1 MPLTDEYYSACND
14 CDYRWNSPII
24 DLDNIFD
31 RTNLELETR
40 RSYFYFSGLDMESAF
55 YCHRCGSFDISFSS
69 PGYRGGEERKTGP
82 AEFACALLPAI
93 RKASF
98 EWAKRSDIEDD
109 ERDSGL
115 IQLGVYEGLVFT
127 FIQKLAR
134 TATNDKRE
142 IVLKE
147 FAALFCEWD
156 EKFFASNFNT
166 YAFLRSQADFLRSQA
181 DSNAH
186 T

>member
-1 MPLTDEYYSACND
+1 MPLIEEYYSACND
-14 CDYRWNSPII
+14 CGYRWNSPII

-31 RTNLELETR
+31 RTNLEAESR
-40 RSYFYFSGLDMESAF
+40 RSHCSFGLGHAVCF
-55 YCHRCGSFDISFSS
+55 YCQRCGSFDISFSS

-82 AEFACALLPAI
+82 TEFACALLPPI
-93 RKASF
+93 RKAPF

-147 FAALFCEWD
+147 FAESFREWD
-156 EKFFASNFNT
+156 EKFFASNFDTN
-166 YAFLRSQADFLRSQA
+166 AFLRSQADFLRSQA

-186 T
+186 A

>member
-1 MPLTDEYYSACND
+1 M
-14 CDYRWNSPII
+14 
-24 DLDNIFD
+24 
-31 RTNLELETR
+31 
-40 RSYFYFSGLDMESAF
+40 
-55 YCHRCGSFDISFSS
+55 
-69 PGYRGGEERKTGP
+69 
-82 AEFACALLPAI
+82 LPAI
-93 RKASF
+93 RKTSF
-98 EWAKRSDIEDD
+98 EWAKRKDLEDD

-115 IQLGVYEGLVFT
+115 IQLGIYEGLVFT

-156 EKFFASNFNT
+156 EKFFASNFDT